1 MEPYSQYSIASAG
14 TQIIDLDPKTPFI
27 GLQVCPVTTAT
38 YAVYY
43 SMFVTPDATQWNPW
57 MFGTAV
63 TASQIV
69 DVSPAVRQIK
79 IVSTSGAL
87 TAAVVRR

>member
-14 TQIIDLDPKTPFI
+14 TQIIDLDPKTPFV

-38 YAVYY
+38 YSVYF
-43 SMFVTPDATQWNPW
+43 SMFVTPDSTQWTPW
-57 MFGTAV
+57 IFGTGV
-63 TASQIV
+63 TAAQIV
-69 DVSPAVRQIK
+69 DISPAVRQIK